1 MNTEKVFAK
10 MLKAHSKGECVTLVT
25 DYGNAKDIAKLIMSM
40 PDTYIED
47 FQLTREDW
55 DGYADPWLLTY
66 GEDGTYIEDFQLTRE
81 DWDGYADPW
90 LLTYGE
96 DGDIWCQKAVLENG
110 HIAKGEGAYIID
122 TSAIGSR
129 VPEDFVLGDTIK
141 VVD

>member
-1 MNTEKVFAK
+1 MNTTKVFAK
-10 MLKAHSKGECVTLVT
+10 MLKAHSKGECVSLVT
-25 DYGNAKDIAKLIMSM
+25 DYGNAKEIAKLIMSM
-40 PDTYIED
+40 PD
-47 FQLTREDW
+47 
-55 DGYADPWLLTY
+55 
-66 GEDGTYIEDFQLTRE
+66 TYIEDFQLTRE

-122 TSAIGSR
+122 ASAIGSR
-129 VPEDFVLGDTIK
+129 VPEDFVLGGTIK

>member
-10 MLKAHSKGECVTLVT
+10 MLKAHSKGECVSLVT
-25 DYGNAKDIAKLIMSM
+25 DYENAREIAKLIMSM
-40 PDTYIED
+40 PDSYIED
-47 FQLTREDW
+47 FQLTREEC

-66 GEDGTYIEDFQLTRE
+66 GEDS
-81 DWDGYADPW
+81 
-90 LLTYGE
+90 
-96 DGDIWCQKAVLENG
+96 DIWCQKAVLENG

-129 VPEDFVLGDTIK
+129 VPEDFVLGGTIK

>member
-10 MLKAHSKGECVTLVT
+10 ILKAHSKGERVSLVT
-25 DYGNAKDIAKLIMSM
+25 DYENAKEIAKLIISM
-40 PDTYIED
+40 PDTYIEG
-47 FQLTREDW
+47 FMLTREN
-55 DGYADPWLLTY
+55 
-66 GEDGTYIEDFQLTRE
+66 
-81 DWDGYADPW
+81 WDGYADPW

-110 HIAKGEGAYIID
+110 HIAKGEGTYIID

-129 VPEDFVLGDTIK
+129 VPEDFVLGGTIK

>member
-10 MLKAHSKGECVTLVT
+10 MLKAHSKGECVSLVA
-25 DYGNAKDIAKLIMSM
+25 DYENTKDIAKLIMSM

-66 GEDGTYIEDFQLTRE
+66 GEDG
-81 DWDGYADPW
+81 
-90 LLTYGE
+90 
-96 DGDIWCQKAVLENG
+96 DIWCQKAVLENG
-110 HIAKGEGAYIID
+110 KIAKGEGAYIID

-141 VVD
+141 AVD